1 MHSVSQISKEP
12 YVVRLHLELATL
24 IIRNKAYILLCFGTY
39 PSEDTQ
45 TLTALVARS
54 TLAATT
60 RNTLW
65 FMDTGPVIAVVDGA
79 RVVVVTANVFKRFN
93 P

>member
-1 MHSVSQISKEP
+1 MRTVGFE
-12 YVVRLHLELATL
+12 
-24 IIRNKAYILLCFGTY
+24 TY

-45 TLTALVARS
+45 TLTVLVARS
-54 TLAATT
+54 TLAATI

-65 FMDTGPVIAVVDGA
+65 FMDIGPIIAVVNGA